1 MKIKEID
8 IEGFGAWTGLRLQD
22 LSDEATVIYGPNEAG
37 KTTLMQFCRT
47 VLYGFSVARRQRYLP
62 PVFGGKIGGRLK
74 LGSNVGHFVVQRSAK
89 LDDLPDE
96 RGHLTLV
103 DAQGLPRDLSHLDAL
118 LAGVD
123 EATFNNVFAIGLRE
137 IQELAV
143 LDDTSAADL
152 LYKLST
158 GLDRV
163 SIIDVMRELG
173 ASRDRLLSADDTASQ
188 IPNLMQQ
195 RDTLRA
201 EIADLSSSSRR
212 WAELAAE
219 KAILAEEAGELERS
233 IDGNDASSRLM
244 EVALEI
250 QQPWY
255 VRVDLDRQINSMASV
270 KALPEKAVERLELI
284 KRRIKKGKLQ
294 LKKLARK
301 NEQLNK
307 DLDSI
312 EVNRSLISAIP
323 RIEALGEHSQWLVTL
338 EGQIAKLK
346 EEIKRIDQEIDGQVG
361 GLAKQGG
368 AQNLEDL
375 PRDTVAMLRRPAQQ
389 MREENEALD
398 KARIEAEATKREF
411 EQAAIQLE
419 AVSRLRAADLTKAI
433 QTAGNKVALLRK
445 RIQVEERIDSLSNR
459 RSELEFDSDLAVEDR
474 ETPLRQTILLGLGFS
489 MGFMLMLLAT
499 VSYFEMM
506 GPFLLPKN
514 KITPVFWF
522 GAFALAGS
530 FFSKLFL
537 ERNGEDTALDARR
550 HLDHAR
556 NQLADLKQERD
567 ELDAELP
574 GGGGALDSRLREAE
588 GELRELE
595 RLLPQKNEYD
605 AIFAR
610 NEVAQRRFAAAT
622 EAAKEARNKWKN
634 ALRNAGL
641 PEDFQPHKVK
651 HVAKSTDNLSE
662 TRRRR
667 EARKDELEQ
676 RERELLVFASRVQ
689 QLLADV
695 RVTPSTDKPQEQIRQ
710 LAKALA
716 TEKET
721 VELRD
726 SMAKKIRSLKKVKQK
741 ISNGI
746 RNAIRRRHSLYSV
759 AGVVDAAGFKQA
771 AADYA
776 KLLDLR
782 KQRDEISLKIKH
794 QLHDEFAEETIAGVF
809 AREGRDL
816 QQRWDE
822 RVAQAQEVRQRLA
835 QIHERRGCINAEM
848 QSLASDRRLS
858 EATLEVGMIEQQLR
872 QATRRWQQLATVSRV
887 LDSVR
892 KAYETDRQ
900 PETLRE
906 ASIYLGKITQGQYT
920 RVWMPLDRRALLIED
935 HRHQSLPLEV
945 LSRGTREAVYI
956 SLRLAL
962 AASFGRKGARLPLV
976 LDDVLVNFDAGRV
989 RATAEVM
996 YEFARD
1002 GHQVILFTCHEHIQ
1016 KICEE
1021 ANFVARNL
1029 PVRGTTVEAVPEP
1042 PKKKKK
1048 KVEPPKEEP
1057 KVELPPPPPPAPVE
1071 EPQPERVK
1079 FDPNVLFDKA
1089 SVEEQWFDPTNA
1101 WEWKKLPPP
1110 PPVPVVK
1117 LPDFWPVAL
1126 APPPSKP
1133 VAIVAPEPPPQPRLS
1148 GYQIGGGD
1156 LPDSWAL
1163 ASPPAPTP
1171 PPPPVPSYE
1180 VISFRHIPEPA
1191 APAPP
1196 PPPKPEVIVGVFE
1209 VKMPA
1214 PPPPPAPKPMPVPR
1228 IELPPKPQP
1237 VLIKPVAPPPPP
1249 VATPVVMTPVVIHQ
1263 PEPTPPPPKSNRRQR
1278 FTWESPEMYVEEEGV
1293 RS

>member
-8 IEGFGAWTGLRLQD
+8 IEGFGAWTGLRLPD

-37 KTTLMQFCRT
+37 KTTVMQFVRT

-74 LGSNVGHFVVQRSAK
+74 LGSNVGQFVVQRSAK
-89 LDDLPDE
+89 MDDLPDE

-118 LAGVD
+118 LAGID
-123 EATFNNVFAIGLRE
+123 EPTFNNVFAIGLRE

-143 LDDTSAADL
+143 LDDTAAADL

-173 ASRDRLLSADDTASQ
+173 ASRDRLLSPDDTQST

-201 EIADLSSSSRR
+201 EIADLSSASRR

-219 KAILAEEAGELERS
+219 RAMIAEEAGELERS
-233 IDGNDASSRLM
+233 IDGNDAASRLM

-255 VRVDLDRQINSMASV
+255 VRVDLDRQIASMATV
-270 KALPEKAVERLELI
+270 KALPEKAVERLELL
-284 KRRIKKGKLQ
+284 KRRIQKGKKQ
-294 LKKLARK
+294 LKRLAQR

-307 DLDSI
+307 DLESI
-312 EVNRSLISAIP
+312 EVNRSLIAAIP

-338 EGQIAKLK
+338 EGQITRLK
-346 EEIKRIDQEIDGQVG
+346 EELKRLDQEIDGQLG

-368 AQNLEDL
+368 ATNLDEL
-375 PRDTVAMLRRPAQQ
+375 PRDTVALLKKPAQQ
-389 MREENEALD
+389 LREEGEAVE
-398 KARIEAEATKREF
+398 KARVEAENTKRDL
-411 EQAAIQLE
+411 EQLTTQLE
-419 AVSRLRAADLTKAI
+419 GVSRLRMADLNKSI
-433 QTAGNKVALLRK
+433 QAAGNRVALLRK
-445 RIQVEERIDSLSNR
+445 RIQVEERLDQLSNR
-459 RSELEFDSDLAVEDR
+459 RQELEFESDEAHEYQ
-474 ETPLRQTILLGLGFS
+474 ETPLRVTMALGICFSIGVMLAGFGFFNQYLLKWQDPTQPNLVLIGFGL
-489 MGFMLMLLAT
+489 A
-499 VSYFEMM
+499 
-506 GPFLLPKN
+506 
-514 KITPVFWF
+514 F
-522 GAFALAGS
+522 GAGS
-530 FFSKLFL
+530 IFGKLLL
-537 ERNGEDTALDARR
+537 ERQGEDTAVDARR
-550 HLDHAR
+550 HLDATR
-556 NQLADLKQERD
+556 NQVAELKQQRD

-574 GGGGALDSRLREAE
+574 TGGGALDIRLREAE
-588 GELRELE
+588 NELRELE
-595 RLLPQKNEYD
+595 RMAPQRTELE
-605 AIFAR
+605 ACSAR
-610 NEVAQRRFAAAT
+610 NEVAQRRYAAAQ
-622 EAAKEARNKWKN
+622 ESLKEARNRWKN

-641 PEDFQPHKVK
+641 PEDFQPHKVRT
-651 HVAKSTDNLSE
+651 VAKSTDNLAD

-676 RERELLVFASRVQ
+676 RERELLVFCSRVQ
-689 QLLADV
+689 QLMADV
-695 RVTPSTDKPQEQIRQ
+695 RVTPATDKPQMQIRQ
-710 LAKALA
+710 LSQALA
-716 TEKET
+716 SEKET
-721 VELRD
+721 LEMRD
-726 SMAKKIRSLKKVKQK
+726 SLVKKIRGLKKTKQK

-746 RNAIRRRHSLYSV
+746 RNAIRRRHALFSV
-759 AGVVDAAGFKQA
+759 AGVVDAAGFKAA

-782 KQRDEISLKIKH
+782 KQRDEISVKIKH
-794 QLHDEFAEETIAGVF
+794 QLHDEFAEETISGVF

-822 RVAQAQEVRQRLA
+822 RVAKAQEIRQKLA
-835 QIHERRGCINAEM
+835 QMHERRGVINAEM

-858 EATLEVGMIEQQLR
+858 EATLEVGMVEQQLR
-872 QATRRWQQLATVSRV
+872 QATRRWQQLASISRI

-906 ASIYLGKITQGQYT
+906 ASIYLAKITQGHYT

-962 AASFGRKGARLPLV
+962 AASFGRKGAKLPLV

-989 RATAEVM
+989 RATAQVM
-996 YEFARD
+996 YEFAKE

-1016 KICEE
+1016 QICEE

-1029 PVRGTTVEAVPEP
+1029 PNRGTTVEAIPAEP
-1042 PKKKKK
+1042 VKKKKK
-1048 KVEPPKEEP
+1048 KELPKIEP
-1057 KVELPPPPPPAPVE
+1057 KIELPPPPPEPVE
-1071 EPQPERVK
+1071 EPKRERITI
-1079 FDPNVLFDKA
+1079 DPNELFDKA
-1089 SVEEQWFDPTNA
+1089 AVEEQWYDPNNA
-1101 WEWKKLPPP
+1101 WQWKKLPPP
-1110 PPVPVVK
+1110 PPEPVVK
-1117 LPDFWPVAL
+1117 FTDYWPIAA
-1126 APPPSKP
+1126 APAPSRP
-1133 VAIVAPEPPPQPRLS
+1133 VFVPAPEPPPAPPVRSYQWGLS
-1148 GYQIGGGD
+1148 E

-1163 ASPPAPTP
+1163 AAPPAPPAPKP
-1171 PPPPVPSYE
+1171 PPPPEPSYE
-1180 VISFRHIPEPA
+1180 VVSFRYLPEPV

-1196 PPPKPEVIVGVFE
+1196 PPPRPELVEPRRPIVIA
-1209 VKMPA
+1209 A
-1214 PPPPPAPKPMPVPR
+1214 PPPPPKPVVVEP
-1228 IELPPKPQP
+1228 IY
-1237 VLIKPVAPPPPP
+1237 VAPPPPVIVQP
-1249 VATPVVMTPVVIHQ
+1249 APPVVVQ
-1263 PEPTPPPPKSNRRQR
+1263 PKAQRRR
-1278 FTWESPEMYVEEEGV
+1278 FTWESPEMYHEED
-1293 RS
+1293 

>member
-47 VLYGFSVARRQRYLP
+47 VLYGFSPARRQRYLP

-74 LGSNVGHFVVQRSAK
+74 LGSNVGQFVVQRSAK
-89 LDDLPDE
+89 MDDVPDE
-96 RGHLTLV
+96 RGHLTFV

-143 LDDTSAADL
+143 LDDTAAADL

-173 ASRDRLLSADDTASQ
+173 ASRDRLLAPDETASQ

-212 WAELAAE
+212 WAELASE
-219 KAILAEEAGELERS
+219 KALLAEEASELEHS
-233 IDGNDASSRLM
+233 LDGNDASSRLM
-244 EVALEI
+244 EVALDI

-255 VRVDLDRQINSMASV
+255 VRVDLDRQIQSMASV
-270 KALPEKAVERLELI
+270 KALPEKAVERLELL
-284 KRRIKKGKLQ
+284 KRKIHKGKQQ
-294 LKKLARK
+294 LKKLARR

-346 EEIKRIDQEIDGQVG
+346 EELKRIDQEIDGQLG

-375 PRDTVAMLRRPAQQ
+375 PRDTVTMLKRPAQQ
-389 MREENEALD
+389 LREETEALE
-398 KARIEAEATKREF
+398 KVRVEAEAIKRDF
-411 EQAAIQLE
+411 EQLSIQLE
-419 AVSRLRAADLTKAI
+419 GVTKLRSTDLNKAI

-445 RIQVEERIDSLSNR
+445 RIQVEERIDALSNR
-459 RSELEFDSDLAVEDR
+459 RSELEFDTDEATSHD
-474 ETPLRQTILLGLGFS
+474 ETPLRQTVLLGMGFS
-489 MGFMLMLLAT
+489 MGFMLFMLSA
-499 VSYFEMM
+499 VSYFDML
-506 GPFLLPKN
+506 PNLLPKD
-514 KITPVFWF
+514 KIAPVFMVSMI
-522 GAFALAGS
+522 ALVGS
-530 FFSKLFL
+530 GFSKLFL
-537 ERNGEDTALDARR
+537 ERGGEDPALDARR

-556 NQLADLKQERD
+556 TQLADLKQERD
-567 ELDAELP
+567 DLDAELP
-574 GGGGALDSRLREAE
+574 GGGGALDARLRDAE
-588 GELRELE
+588 NDLRELE
-595 RLLPQKNEYD
+595 RLLPQKTEYD
-605 AIFAR
+605 TAAAR
-610 NEVAQRRFAAAT
+610 NEAAQRRYIAAG
-622 EAAKEARNKWKN
+622 EALKEARNRWKN

-641 PEDFQPHKVK
+641 PEDFQPHKVRT
-651 HVAKSTDNLSE
+651 VAKSTDNLSE

-667 EARKDELEQ
+667 ESRKDELEQ
-676 RERELLVFASRVQ
+676 RERELLVFSSRVQ
-689 QLLADV
+689 QLLADC
-695 RVTPSTDKPQEQIRQ
+695 RVTPSSDKPQEQIRQ
-710 LAKALA
+710 LSKALA

-721 VELRD
+721 LELRE
-726 SMAKKIRSLKKVKQK
+726 SMVRKVRSLKKHKQT
-741 ISNGI
+741 ITNNI
-746 RNAIRRRHSLYSV
+746 RNAIRRRHSMYGV

-794 QLHDEFAEETIAGVF
+794 QLHDEFAEETISGVF

-822 RVAQAQEVRQRLA
+822 RVQHAQEVRNKLA
-835 QIHERRGCINAEM
+835 KLHERRGTINAEM

-858 EATLEVGMIEQQLR
+858 EASLEVGMIEQQLR

-906 ASIYLGKITQGQYT
+906 ASIYLAKITQGQYT

-935 HRHQSLPLEV
+935 HKHQSLPLEV

-962 AASFGRKGARLPLV
+962 AASFGRKGAKLPLV

-996 YEFARD
+996 YDFARE

-1029 PVRGTTVEAVPEP
+1029 PVRGTTIEVIPE

-1048 KVEPPKEEP
+1048 KVELPKIEP
-1057 KVELPPPPPPAPVE
+1057 KVELPPPPPPPPEPIE
-1071 EPQPERVK
+1071 EPKPQRVTI
-1079 FDPNVLFDKA
+1079 DPNTLFQKA
-1089 SVEEQWFDPTNA
+1089 SAEEQWFDVNNA

-1110 PPVPVVK
+1110 PAEPVIK
-1117 LPDFWPVAL
+1117 LPDYWPVAI
-1126 APPPSKP
+1126 APAPSRPIEVKP
-1133 VAIVAPEPPPQPRLS
+1133 PEPLPAPRPS
-1148 GYQIGGGD
+1148 GYQFGNQP

-1163 ASPPAPTP
+1163 AAPPAPKP

-1180 VISFRHIPEPA
+1180 VTVVRHIPEPVVV
-1191 APAPP
+1191 APTPP
-1196 PPPKPEVIVGVFE
+1196 PPPKPEIISGVYE
-1209 VKMPA
+1209 ITPRRA
-1214 PPPPPAPKPMPVPR
+1214 PLPPPPAPKV
-1228 IELPPKPQP
+1228 ELPPRPEP
-1237 VLIKPVAPPPPP
+1237 VLIKPVVVAPPPP
-1249 VATPVVMTPVVIHQ
+1249 APVVVVAPPPPVVI
-1263 PEPTPPPPKSNRRQR
+1263 PEPVAVKPKPKLRQR
-1278 FTWESPEMYVEEEGV
+1278 FAWESPEMYVEE
-1293 RS
+1293 